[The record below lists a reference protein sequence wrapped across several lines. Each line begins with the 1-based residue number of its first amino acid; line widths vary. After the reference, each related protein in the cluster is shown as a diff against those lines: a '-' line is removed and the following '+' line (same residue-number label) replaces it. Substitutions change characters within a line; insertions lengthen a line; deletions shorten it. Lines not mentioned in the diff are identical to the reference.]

1 MASGSGKISGH
12 LDSLLLAILE
22 DAPLHGYAVIEELR
36 RRSGGTLDLPEGTV
50 YPALYRLE
58 RSKQLKSAWST
69 GGGRRRRVYALTAA
83 GRSALTAERDD
94 WQTFATAV
102 HAILGGAHA

>member
-1 MASGSGKISGH
+1 MTSGSGRISGH

-22 DAPLHGYAVIEELR
+22 EQPRHGYGVIEELR

-58 RSKQLKSAWST
+58 RAKQLKSSWFSA
-69 GGGRRRRVYALTAA
+69 GGRRRRVYGLTNA
-83 GRSALTAERDD
+83 GREALANERADWRTFSA
-94 WQTFATAV
+94 AV
-102 HAILGGAHA
+102 HSILGGAHA